1 MNIEVNGNG
10 NQVAGRDIVI
20 NSSVDNSSV
29 EMIEQIIKNPTISN
43 KEKCSKVS
51 GFIEDVGKSASK
63 EVLISVMKKILGI
76 IFGL

>member
-29 EMIEQIIKNPTISN
+29 EMIEQIIKNPAFSN
-43 KEKCSKVS
+43 KEKYSKVS
-51 GFIEDVGKSASK
+51 GFIEDVGRSASK